1 MDVGVIVDFLGSAKL
16 LPRKAL
22 KAALAQ
28 REEATPF
35 FLESLQEFVNGEDQ
49 SQDKG
54 SPLLLV
60 IHLLAEFQET
70 GTFPHLIK
78 LLRMDR
84 DVLEYV
90 LGDATTET
98 LPGVLISTYDGN
110 LDLLKEMILDARV
123 DQYVRWAGLNAMAY
137 LARTGKI
144 HPKITELF
152 LVQCH
157 NTAPWGKGDHA
168 WVGWQSAIALLGMYW
183 YEPVVKKAF
192 RRGLISSGFMSFEHF
207 REDLAVTLNDPAG
220 MALFEKEDLAPFGS
234 TIDTFSRWYG
244 FSREYWEKQDRF
256 DDIFEFGTRS
266 PTPITNPHRNLGRN
280 DPCHCGSGKKYKR
293 CCLN

>member
-1 MDVGVIVDFLGSAKL
+1 MDVGVIVDLLGSAKL

-28 REEATPF
+28 REEAAPF
-35 FLESLQEFVNGEDQ
+35 FLETLREFVNGEDH
-49 SQDKG
+49 SPEKG
-54 SPLLLV
+54 APLLLV

-70 GTFPHLIK
+70 AAFPHLME
-78 LLRMDR
+78 LLRLDA
-84 DVLEYV
+84 DVVDYV
-90 LGDATTET
+90 LGDARTET
-98 LPGVLISTYDGN
+98 LPGVLIGLYDGN

-123 DQYVRWAGLNAMAY
+123 DQFIRWAGLRAMAY
-137 LARTGKI
+137 LASTGKI

-157 NTAPWGKGDHA
+157 NTAPWEKGDFA

-183 YEPVVKKAF
+183 YEPVVKKTF
-192 RRGLISSGFMSFEHF
+192 RRGLISSSEMSFEDF
-207 REDLAVTLNDPAG
+207 REDLAVTLDDPAG
-220 MALFEKEDLAPFGS
+220 MALFEQENLAPFGS
-234 TIDTFSRWYG
+234 TIDTFSRWHG
-244 FSREYWEKQDRF
+244 FSREYWEKMDQFEDLF
-256 DDIFEFGTRS
+256 DSVAAS
-266 PTPITNPHRNLGRN
+266 PTPRTNPHRHLGRN